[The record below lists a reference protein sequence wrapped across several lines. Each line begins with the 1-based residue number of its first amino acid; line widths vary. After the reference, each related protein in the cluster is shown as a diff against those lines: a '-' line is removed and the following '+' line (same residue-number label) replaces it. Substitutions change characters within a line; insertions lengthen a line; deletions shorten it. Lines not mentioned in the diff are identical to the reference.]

1 MPVGPIQEFWNK
13 LNANERV
20 VGYGAVIAIISWVLG
35 IFLGGGG
42 YGFVAA
48 IVILV
53 IYWLKYSNSNVT
65 WPAPVP
71 TLVLI
76 IAGIAAVLG
85 LLIVLPLLGFAGAI
99 GAFYGG
105 LYFLPAI
112 GGLIGTFVMA
122 YGAWREYQAA
132 GKMA

>member
-1 MPVGPIQEFWNK
+1 MGPIQEFWAK
-13 LNANERV
+13 LNANERI
-20 VGYGAVIAIISWVLG
+20 VGYGAIIAIISWVLG

-48 IVILV
+48 LVILV
-53 IYWLKYSNSNVT
+53 IYWLKYSNSTMT

-76 IAGIAAVLG
+76 IAGIAAILG
-85 LLIVLPLLGFAGAI
+85 LLIVLPLLGFAGAL
-99 GAFYGG
+99 GAVYGG
-105 LYFLPAI
+105 LYFLPAL

-122 YGAWREYQAA
+122 YGAWRDYQAM
-132 GKMA
+132 GKTA